1 MYLSDRQLGERF
13 SVNRITI
20 WRWART
26 DPDFPQPVKLTPGC
40 SRWRLADIEIWERR
54 RVMAVA

>member
-26 DPDFPQPVKLTPGC
+26 DPTFPKPVKLTPGC
-40 SRWRLADIEIWERR
+40 SRWRLADIEIWEGQR
-54 RVMAVA
+54 ATVAA